1 MTYMCSNSALVSDA
15 CASALRAFSTRHN
28 AGVRR
33 HQLAPGHVA
42 AIVKA
47 LVLTFA
53 LTACAQSPLVSDEET
68 EQRAQGEVEPCD
80 YWASH
85 DIYERLRC
93 LRARLE
99 GMMPP
104 NSRLVSDASASARR
118 ASYSA
123 P

>member
-1 MTYMCSNSALVSDA
+1 MAP
-15 CASALRAFSTRHN
+15 
-28 AGVRR
+28 G
-33 HQLAPGHVA
+33 QLATIG
-42 AIVKA
+42 KA

-53 LTACAQSPLVSDEET
+53 LTACAQSPLLNDEQT

-80 YWASH
+80 YGGSH

-123 P
+123 PQSER